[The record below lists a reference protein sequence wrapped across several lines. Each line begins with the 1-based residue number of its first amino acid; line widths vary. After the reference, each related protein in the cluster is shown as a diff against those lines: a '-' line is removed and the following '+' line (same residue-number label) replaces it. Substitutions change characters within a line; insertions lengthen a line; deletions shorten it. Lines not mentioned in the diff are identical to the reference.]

1 MKINFILTAFTIFN
15 SCIPVISIH
24 SIGYLSIEKNTP
36 IYIAK
41 TSKISTYEEI
51 FREKFNVS
59 LRNQGYFTV
68 DEVEKSKYYL
78 LINLN
83 KKLNEKSIS
92 SILEMFLIDSKQ
104 ILSSDSVESEKNNAI
119 WVCKMEIEWIEFLKS
134 QDQIAEIISNKFCK
148 TSFSKR
154 ILM

>member
-1 MKINFILTAFTIFN
+1 MKINIYLNSLYNFQQLYSCYFN
-15 SCIPVISIH
+15 TFNRYV
-24 SIGYLSIEKNTP
+24 SIEKNSP
-36 IYIAK
+36 IYISK
-41 TSKISTYEEI
+41 TAKISTYEEI

-83 KKLNEKSIS
+83 KTPNEKSIY
-92 SILEMFLIDSKQ
+92 SILELFLIDSKQ
-104 ILSSDSVESEKNNAI
+104 ILSSDNLESEKNNAI

-134 QDQIAEIISNKFCK
+134 QDQIVEIISNKFCK

-154 ILM
+154 ILI

>member
-1 MKINFILTAFTIFN
+1 MKINIILIAFIIFN

-24 SIGYLSIEKNTP
+24 SIGYVSIEKNSP
-36 IYIAK
+36 IYISK
-41 TSKISTYEEI
+41 TAKISTYEEI

-83 KKLNEKSIS
+83 KTPNEKSIY

-134 QDQIAEIISNKFCK
+134 QDQIAEIISTKFCK
-148 TSFSKR
+148 TSFIKR
-154 ILM
+154 ILI